1 MKLFKKIKNIKRHK
15 RNKRLR
21 NLADSVF
28 TEARYGDEM
37 IIVSPRIYNIIYF
50 RNSPVPSNIK
60 EFGGIKNDFE
70 IMTVPKELTDFYN
83 INILKYDEWFG
94 PLITQMHQEP
104 SEECKKQLSNIPLS
118 QFVHPEVFAPKLDT
132 IKPILGE

>member
-21 NLADSVF
+21 NFADNVF
-28 TEARYGDEM
+28 TESRYGDRV
-37 IIVSPRIYNIIYF
+37 IVSSKIYNIIYF

-60 EFGGIKNDFE
+60 EFGGIKNDMT
-70 IMTVPKELTDFYN
+70 IMTVPKEVMNFYSDDS
-83 INILKYDEWFG
+83 LRYEEWFG
-94 PLITQMHQEP
+94 LFKKEP
-104 SEECKKQLSNIPLS
+104 SEECKEQLSNIPLS
-118 QFVHPEVFAPKLDT
+118 QFVYPEVFAPKLDA